1 MQVNRILGMKQMCLF
16 LISTVSDVA
25 ELFFF
30 FTLMQFTYGL
40 NSSFYAFS
48 ARMSAAYVQEMATIT

>member
-1 MQVNRILGMKQMCLF
+1 MKQMCLF
-16 LISTVSDVA
+16 LISTVSEVA